1 MTAKRASLTE
11 LTEKYRHAKAEL
23 ERARDSLIAGV
34 RAEYA
39 AGKRQADIV
48 REIDHEW
55 TGEYVRKLVKSAPER
70 QR

>member
-1 MTAKRASLTE
+1 MTEQPLRE
-11 LTEKYRHAKAEL
+11 LTERYRQANRQLADARQAL
-23 ERARDSLIAGV
+23 IERI

-55 TGEYVRKLVKSAPER
+55 TGEYVRKILKNAGA
-70 QR
+70 